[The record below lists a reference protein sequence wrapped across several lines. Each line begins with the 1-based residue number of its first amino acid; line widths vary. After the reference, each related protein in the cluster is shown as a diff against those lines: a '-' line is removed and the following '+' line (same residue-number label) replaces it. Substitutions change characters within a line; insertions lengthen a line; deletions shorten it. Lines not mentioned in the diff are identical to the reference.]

1 MNGQETLPPLK
12 LIEKEI
18 QERIDSFKQKVE
30 FNRKWANWTILFTA
44 SLSATTTVLI
54 GLNQSSNN
62 LKILSAIALIT
73 SAGITVVNAWDGV
86 YQYRRRWV
94 QSNDTLMKLY
104 ELRFDIEYAKN
115 RSGDNLSSEAV
126 DQFKKRYQ
134 DILRETNEGWKEDRQ
149 RTLQGN

>member
-1 MNGQETLPPLK
+1 MNGQETLPLK

-30 FNRKWANWTILFTA
+30 FNRKWANWAILLTA
-44 SLSATTTVLI
+44 SLSAITTVLI
-54 GLNQSSNN
+54 GLNQSFN

-73 SAGITVVNAWDGV
+73 SASMTVVNAWDGV

-104 ELRFDIEYAKN
+104 ELRFDIEYVKIRN
-115 RSGDNLSSEAV
+115 GDNLSSEAV
-126 DQFKKRYQ
+126 DQFRERYQ
-134 DILRETNEGWKEDRQ
+134 NILRETNERWQEDRM
-149 RTLQGN
+149 RTQQGN